1 MKYKIF
7 KLFKKLESTQRYK
20 APYDIIGI
28 EFDLNH
34 VMSLKTKDYAFKEFE
49 TLMELIAF

>member
-1 MKYKIF
+1 LKYKIF

-28 EFDLNH
+28 EFDVNH
-34 VMSLKTKDYAFKEFE
+34 EITCKTKDYAFK
-49 TLMELIAF
+49 